1 MLRTIPFLLLL
12 VTQPL
17 AAQEGAHPM
26 ARLGHMVGRWE
37 GDWTRTVGPGQTQ
50 TGRIVETVQ
59 AKQDGR
65 VLVVEGLGREGEGGP
80 TDRVIHDALGF
91 ITWDAAAGRYAMR
104 AFRDGVPVDAVVEVT
119 GDAVVWGFDD
129 PRAGRIRFTARIT
142 ADRWHE
148 LGELSR
154 DGGATWM
161 PFMETTLRRVADG
174 SAGGARRHPPQ

>member
-1 MLRTIPFLLLL
+1 MLRYVPVLLLL
-12 VTQPL
+12 VTHPL

-37 GDWTRTVGPGQTQ
+37 GEWTRTVGPGQRQ

-59 AKQDGR
+59 AKQAGR
-65 VLVVEGLGREGEGGP
+65 VLVVEGLGREGEGGAN
-80 TDRVIHDALGF
+80 DRVIHDALGF

-104 AFRDGVPVDAVVEVT
+104 AFRDGVPVDAVLEVH

-129 PRAGRIRFTARIT
+129 ARAGRIRFTANIT

-148 LGELSR
+148 VGELSR

-174 SAGGARRHPPQ
+174 SAGGAHRHAPQ